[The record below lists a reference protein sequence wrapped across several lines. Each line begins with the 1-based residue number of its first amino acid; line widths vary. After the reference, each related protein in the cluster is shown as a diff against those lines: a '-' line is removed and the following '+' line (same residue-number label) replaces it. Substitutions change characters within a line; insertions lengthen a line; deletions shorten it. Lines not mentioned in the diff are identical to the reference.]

1 MNKVIAAAAAL
12 LFLPALALAEP
23 GITAN
28 EILIGQD
35 IDMSGAIA
43 VRMKPLMQAADAYIE
58 KVNKEG
64 GVNGRKIRVV
74 RTDSANKPD
83 KTKENVKT
91 LVEKDGVFAM
101 WGISGTGN
109 TAAALPYLDQHKVPL
124 IGSTSG
130 ADSFY
135 EKTHPMLF
143 NLKAGYG
150 DEIRRMA
157 SHLKDTYLDKVG
169 ILYMDNGFGKETY
182 KTAMAAAEA
191 NKLKVVS
198 SASFKEDGSDIA
210 QAVAKVAAGNPPA
223 VLMLSLS
230 GPAPKVVQ
238 EYAKTGHRTQ
248 IFALSIIASDALY
261 KAVGDGARGI
271 IVTQVM
277 PFPSD
282 RNVPI
287 VRDYQ
292 NLVGTKGVKD
302 YSHAGIEGYLLARSL
317 VEGLQGAGRNPTR
330 EGLLRAFENMKAK
343 DLGGV
348 KLDFAPNR
356 HNGSDFVEITMIGR
370 GGKLIR

>member
-1 MNKVIAAAAAL
+1 MKRTFVAIAAMIL
-12 LFLPALALAEP
+12 LPTLGWAEP
-23 GITAN
+23 GITST

-64 GVNGRKIRVV
+64 GVNGRKIRIL
-74 RTDSANKPD
+74 RLDSANKPD

-109 TAAALPYLDQHKVPL
+109 TAAALPYLEQHKVPL

-135 EKTHPMLF
+135 AKTYPMLF

-150 DEIRRMA
+150 DEIRLMTV
-157 SHLKDTYLDKVG
+157 HLKDTYLDQVA

-182 KTAMAAAEA
+182 KAAMAASEA
-191 NKLKVVS
+191 NKLKVLA

-210 QAVAKVAAGNPPA
+210 QAVAKIAAASPPA
-223 VLMLSLS
+223 VLLLSLS

-238 EYAKTGHRTQ
+238 EYAKTGQRTQ
-248 IFALSIIASDALY
+248 MFALSIIASDALY
-261 KAVGDGARGI
+261 KAAGEDARGI
-271 IVTQVM
+271 IVTQVV
-277 PFPSD
+277 PFPTD
-282 RNVPI
+282 RTTPM
-287 VRDYQ
+287 VREYQ
-292 NLVGTKGVKD
+292 NLVSAKGVTD
-302 YSHAGIEGYLLARSL
+302 FSHAGVEGYLLARSL
-317 VEGLQGAGRNPTR
+317 VDGLQGAGRNPTR
-330 EGLLRAFENMKAK
+330 ESLLHSFESMHK
-343 DLGGV
+343 DLGGM
-348 KLDFAPNR
+348 KLDFSPTR
-356 HNGSDFVEITMIGR
+356 HNGGDFVEITMIGR